1 MGRKVTD
8 TRRESQ
14 VVATTDATIWDTPQ
28 TV

>member
-14 VVATTDATIWDTPQ
+14 VLAKTDATIWDTPQ
-28 TV
+28 AV